1 MTFKKEYI
9 GKGKRNEKL
18 ENIVK
23 FTFALEDLQAVAY
36 EYEGRMYVSVETSE
50 MKNPDKFGRT
60 HTAWVAEKAANKVE
74 EPAPKKRAPR
84 KSKAK
89 QEEPQPF

>member
-1 MTFKKEYI
+1 MTYKNNYI

-23 FTFALEDLQAVAY
+23 FTFALEDLQEVAY
-36 EYEGRMYVSVETSE
+36 DYEGRMFVSVETSE

-60 HTAWVAEKAANKVE
+60 HTAWVAEKAESKVE
-74 EPAPKKRAPR
+74 EPAPTKSVRR
-84 KSKAK
+84 KSKSK
-89 QEEPQPF
+89 E

>member
-1 MTFKKEYI
+1 MTYKNNYI

-23 FTFALEDLQAVAY
+23 FTFSLEDLQAVAY
-36 EYEGRMYVSVETSE
+36 EYEGKMYVSVETSE

-60 HTAWVAEKAANKVE
+60 HTAWVAEKAESKVE
-74 EPAPKKRAPR
+74 EPAPTKSVRR
-84 KSKAK
+84 KSKSK
-89 QEEPQPF
+89 E